1 VEELVLQ
8 RLLQLVADGALRI
21 RAAHVQGHFVHAL
34 NLVRD
39 LRAPQDESHLG
50 TVAVP
55 DGQIPPVRD
64 HLRKVVG
71 GIPQCFLL
79 VLHRLVLHIGDQ
91 RVAANGDDG
100 DLSLGAHSVCIPIFM
115 SYYTPINP
123 FPATALRGFVAIPRL
138 TAGRR
143 SDGLITMQEAE
154 PSRTVQRLLIAVVV
168 FLTGAALKLAAPV
181 VIVLLL
187 TILLVY
193 LIDPLVVILNNRLKF
208 PLWLSALV
216 AIIVF
221 GAVFAGLGVLIF
233 FDLPHFARTFP
244 KFQEEILRRAQKVLE
259 GLEANYGFTFAVDPF
274 EEIRTLPIRPVLMG
288 LARSS
293 LRFISEFTLIFFFA
307 IILLIGKYRLIHILL
322 TVFPRRHSMV
332 PIMLKHVDRHLRAFL
347 GIKALAS
354 LIIGIGTAGILL
366 AFRVEFAVTWGF
378 FTILL
383 NFIPTLG
390 PLTSIALPTLVA
402 AVQYPGFI
410 MPAAIVAC
418 LGVLHLGIS
427 SFIEPRF
434 LGERLDLSF
443 FVIFLS
449 LFFWGWMWGAAGVLL
464 AVPVTAA
471 LKIILE
477 RIPATSRVAMLLG
490 RSKRRRV
497 FRPRH

>member
-1 VEELVLQ
+1 
-8 RLLQLVADGALRI
+8 
-21 RAAHVQGHFVHAL
+21 
-34 NLVRD
+34 
-39 LRAPQDESHLG
+39 
-50 TVAVP
+50 
-55 DGQIPPVRD
+55 
-64 HLRKVVG
+64 
-71 GIPQCFLL
+71 
-79 VLHRLVLHIGDQ
+79 
-91 RVAANGDDG
+91 
-100 DLSLGAHSVCIPIFM
+100 
-115 SYYTPINP
+115 
-123 FPATALRGFVAIPRL
+123 
-138 TAGRR
+138 
-143 SDGLITMQEAE
+143 MQEPE
-154 PSRTVQRLLIAVVV
+154 QSRTVQRLLIAVVV

-187 TILLVY
+187 TVLLVY
-193 LIDPLVVILNNRLKF
+193 LIDPLVVILNNRLRL
-208 PLWLSALV
+208 PLWLSALI
-216 AIIVF
+216 AIIFF

-233 FDLPHFARTFP
+233 FDLPHFARAFP
-244 KFQEEILRRAQKVLE
+244 RFQEEILRRAQ
-259 GLEANYGFTFAVDPF
+259 GLTQRVEDNFGFAFAVDPF
-274 EEIRTLPIRPVLMG
+274 EEIRAVPIRPILMG

-293 LRFISEFTLIFFFA
+293 LRIVSEFTLIFFFA
-307 IILLIGKYRLIHILL
+307 VILLVGKYRLIHILL

-383 NFIPTLG
+383 NFVPTLG
-390 PLTSIALPTLVA
+390 PLTAIALPTLVA
-402 AVQYPGFI
+402 IVQYPGFV
-410 MPAAIVAC
+410 MPASIVAS
-418 LGVLHLGIS
+418 LAVLHLGIS
-427 SFIEPRF
+427 NFIEPRF

-490 RSKRRRV
+490 RSKRRRE
-497 FRPRH
+497 FRPRR